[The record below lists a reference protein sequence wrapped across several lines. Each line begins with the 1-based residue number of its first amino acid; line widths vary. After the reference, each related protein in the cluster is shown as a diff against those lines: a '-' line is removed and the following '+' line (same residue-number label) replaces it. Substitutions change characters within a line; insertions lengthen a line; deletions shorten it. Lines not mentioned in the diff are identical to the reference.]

1 MDRALR
7 FARGLYDA
15 IEYVAIGAY
24 VALFV
29 LINVQVFWRYV
40 LNNPLSWPEEVA
52 RALFI
57 WISYLGLIKVVR
69 EQSSYRI
76 DFLAMRM
83 PGPLRLAVATVV
95 DLVTLTFFVAVIAH
109 AGLVIR
115 SNWSMTTSIPMPI
128 NVIYLS
134 LPVAIVFILPLLV
147 VLIVRRLGCLVRGE
161 DEPGP
166 GATVP

>member
-1 MDRALR
+1 
-7 FARGLYDA
+7 LYDA

-40 LNNPLSWPEEVA
+40 LNDPLSWPEEVA

-95 DLVTLTFFVAVIAH
+95 DLVTLTFFRCSDRPC
-109 AGLVIR
+109 R
-115 SNWSMTTSIPMPI
+115 SCHPQQLEHDDIDPD
-128 NVIYLS
+128 
-134 LPVAIVFILPLLV
+134 ADQRHLPLTAGCNRV
-147 VLIVRRLGCLVRGE
+147 HPPAACRPHSAPARLS
-161 DEPGP
+161 
-166 GATVP
+166 GAR